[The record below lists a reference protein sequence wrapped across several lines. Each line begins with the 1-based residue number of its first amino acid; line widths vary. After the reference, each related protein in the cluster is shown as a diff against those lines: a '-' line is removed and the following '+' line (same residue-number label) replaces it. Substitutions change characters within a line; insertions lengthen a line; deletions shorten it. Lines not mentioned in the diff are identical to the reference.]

1 VACLAPTNVRILSK
15 LLPVRRTGAILLL
28 VCLPLQWGWALAAAY
43 CKHEASTAL
52 QAHFGHHEHSHGHA
66 KGKSS
71 IAGASSVIDV
81 VAGAATSSDTIGGGL
96 SLAADD
102 LQPDVECGVCQLGAA
117 QAAVSSIEHSA
128 VALESEHTA
137 VYEARW
143 PPSPLESFFRPPLT
157 ARA

>member
-1 VACLAPTNVRILSK
+1 M
-15 LLPVRRTGAILLL
+15 
-28 VCLPLQWGWALAAAY
+28 
-43 CKHEASTAL
+43 
-52 QAHFGHHEHSHGHA
+52 
-66 KGKSS
+66 GKSS
-71 IAGASSVIDV
+71 SSGASSVIDTG
-81 VAGAATSSDTIGGGL
+81 AGAATSSDTNEDGL
-96 SLAADD
+96 SPAAGD
-102 LQPDVECGVCQLGAA
+102 LQPDVECGVCHLGAA

>member
-1 VACLAPTNVRILSK
+1 MAPTNVRILSK
-15 LLPVRRTGAILLL
+15 LPPVRKAVAILLL

-52 QAHFGHHEHSHGHA
+52 QAHFGHHQHSYGHA
-66 KGKSS
+66 MGKSS
-71 IAGASSVIDV
+71 ISGASSVIDMG
-81 VAGAATSSDTIGGGL
+81 ADAATSGDTIGNGL
-96 SLAADD
+96 SHAADE
-102 LQPDVECGVCQLGAA
+102 LQPDVEGGVCHLGAA
-117 QAAVSSIEHSA
+117 QAAVSTVEHAA
-128 VALESEHTA
+128 VVLESEHTA

>member
-1 VACLAPTNVRILSK
+1 
-15 LLPVRRTGAILLL
+15 VRRTVAILLL
-28 VCLPLQWGWALAAAY
+28 VCLPLQWGWALAAVY
-43 CKHEASTAL
+43 CKHEASAAL

-66 KGKSS
+66 KSESS
-71 IAGASSVIDV
+71 IAGASSVIDMG
-81 VAGAATSSDTIGGGL
+81 ADAATSSDTIGNGL
-96 SLAADD
+96 PPAADE
-102 LQPDVECGVCQLGAA
+102 LQPDVECGVCHLGAA

-143 PPSPLESFFRPPLT
+143 APSPLESFFRPPLT